1 MKPKVCA
8 HTVAW
13 LIKALMEQPRT
24 AKELME
30 ATGLGRDGVGA
41 FCKSMHEQGAVHIVD
56 WRFDGANYIPAYALG
71 PGTDV
76 VHRWNK
82 NERKL
87 FEIFGKDLLSRSNKE
102 IAKLVKLDPST
113 IRKDLNVLTEKGY
126 LIRNP
131 VKASNE
137 AYTWRRNPKMA
148 FPDLRATQSYPALR
162 TYTPQRPKPN
172 VPQQSWFSAIT

>member
-8 HTVAW
+8 YTVPR

-24 AKELME
+24 AKELMQ

-87 FEIFGKDLLSRSNKE
+87 FEIFGKDLLSRNNKE
-102 IAKLVKLDPST
+102 VAKLVKLDPST
-113 IRKDLNVLTEKGY
+113 IRKDLNALTEKGY

-131 VKASNE
+131 VKTSNE
-137 AYTWRRNPKMA
+137 AYSWRRNPKMA
-148 FPDLRATQSYPALR
+148 FPDFGATQSYPALR

-172 VPQQSWFSAIT
+172 IPQQSWFSAIS

>member
-24 AKELME
+24 PRELVE
-30 ATGLGRDGVGA
+30 VAGLGRDGVYR
-41 FCKSMHEQGAVHIVD
+41 FCKSMHEQGATHIVD
-56 WRFDGANYIPAYALG
+56 WRFDGANYIPVYALG

-87 FEIFGKDLLSRSNKE
+87 FEIFGQDLTSRSGRE
-102 IAKLVKLDPST
+102 VAKLVKLDPST

-131 VKASNE
+131 VKNSNE

-148 FPDLRATQSYPALR
+148 FPDFGASTQPYTAKP
-162 TYTPQRPKPN
+162 YTPQRPKPN